1 MFSRSIKDRS
11 SLFTRKIK
19 WYRIGVKSE
28 LLVEI
33 SPNKPKAYSIAG
45 KNIILC
51 KTEHGELTALIDKCP
66 HQGKRLS
73 DGWCEENKV
82 VCPYHRYSFDLKT
95 GLGSGT
101 GIDVFP
107 LSEREDGLYVGINR
121 WVWF

>member
-1 MFSRSIKDRS
+1 MQNQIFWLKFLQISRKHIRLQERT
-11 SLFTRKIK
+11 LF
-19 WYRIGVKSE
+19 
-28 LLVEI
+28 
-33 SPNKPKAYSIAG
+33 
-45 KNIILC
+45 C
-51 KTEHGELTALIDKCP
+51 KTEDGELTALIDKCP